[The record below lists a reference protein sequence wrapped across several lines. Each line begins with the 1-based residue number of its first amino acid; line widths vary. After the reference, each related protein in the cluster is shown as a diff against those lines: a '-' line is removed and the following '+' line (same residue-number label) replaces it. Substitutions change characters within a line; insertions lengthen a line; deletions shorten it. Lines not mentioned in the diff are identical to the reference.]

1 MERSK
6 ICFNKF
12 NLIKKEVNMYAEKD
26 IINEE
31 QKEKILN
38 LYEIDEMN
46 FVKLILMVGSILIGL
61 GVLSFIASNWQ
72 AISKSFKLIIILFGM
87 IATYVSGYL
96 IQDKYFKTGR
106 SLIYISTFIYGAGI
120 FLIDQMFNLDTYI
133 SNSFLIWL
141 IGILPIALIFKDEFL
156 FVFANI
162 LALVFINTHFRYY
175 NLFIVPFIITVS
187 LYLLNRYFNYSK
199 IVTFINNI
207 ILVLLA
213 IHICKNDNLNI
224 LYTTIIVL
232 IVGLIMYFY
241 DFKINKK
248 IFKIEGSLIIGI
260 TGIILTFENT
270 WSILSKSLNPQVL
283 SIIFTIVFIVFL
295 LYLTKKGNLLSF
307 IFVFVT
313 ILRYYFD
320 TFYDFMPKSIFFFI
334 GGTILLAF
342 GYYLEKLRKIK
353 GEVINED

>member
-1 MERSK
+1 MDRNK
-6 ICFNKF
+6 ISFNKF
-12 NLIKKEVNMYAEKD
+12 NIIEKEVNMYAEKN

-31 QKEKILN
+31 QKGKILN
-38 LYEIDEMN
+38 LYEVDEMN

-72 AISKSFKLIIILFGM
+72 AISRPFKLVIILSGM
-87 IATYVSGYL
+87 ISTYVSGYL
-96 IQDKYFKTGR
+96 IQDRYFKTGR
-106 SLIYISTFIYGAGI
+106 SLIYISAFIYGAGI
-120 FLIDQMFNLDTYI
+120 FLIDQMFNLNTHI
-133 SNSFLIWL
+133 SNSFLVWL
-141 IGILPIALIFKDEFL
+141 IGIIPMALIFKDKFL
-156 FVFANI
+156 FIFVNI

-175 NLFIVPFIITVS
+175 DLFIVPFIITVA

-213 IHICKNDNLNI
+213 IHICENDNLDV

-270 WSILSKSLNPQVL
+270 WNILSKSLNPQLL

-295 LYLTKKGNLLSF
+295 LYLTKRGNLLSF

-320 TFYDFMPKSIFFFI
+320 TLYDFMPKSIFFFI
-334 GGTILLAF
+334 GGMILLGF
-342 GYYLEKLRKIK
+342 GYYLEKLRMIK
-353 GEVINED
+353 GEIINED